1 MVKKGVLY
9 SKNMKRLI
17 VYPALLKNRKKF
29 TIPSSVK
36 VVEACAFSNN
46 KYLEK
51 IVVKGKISAGES
63 SFKNCK
69 SLKTIVFKKP
79 YKGGVDLSNSKKLAT
94 VVLAEGTKYIGES
107 QFDNCISLKN
117 INFPSSIKNIDMY
130 AFYGCKN
137 LKVPVLANTI
147 EVDRRAFEGC
157 AS

>member
-1 MVKKGVLY
+1 M
-9 SKNMKRLI
+9 
-17 VYPALLKNRKKF
+17 
-29 TIPSSVK
+29 
-36 VVEACAFSNN
+36 
-46 KYLEK
+46 
-51 IVVKGKISAGES
+51 
-63 SFKNCK
+63 
-69 SLKTIVFKKP
+69 
-79 YKGGVDLSNSKKLAT
+79 
-94 VVLAEGTKYIGES
+94 LAEGTKYIGES